1 MEIEIRLEQTRP
13 PAGTIRSSRHSARVF
28 HGWLGML
35 RELSVLL
42 EADHSTS
49 DQPAHL
55 SDPDQGAESSS
66 TLVSIADLAQGDV
79 I

>member
-1 MEIEIRLEQTRP
+1 MDIEIRLEETRP
-13 PAGTIRSSRHSARVF
+13 PAGTIRSSRHSIRVF

-42 EADHSTS
+42 EADHCTP

-55 SDPDQGAESSS
+55 SDPDRGAESRS
-66 TLVSIADLAQGDV
+66 TLVSIADPAQGDM